1 MNLEWTMRG
10 LAVMNDDAEEEGE
23 GREGVNDPRTNR
35 KPNAFKDNI
44 SVRRSAERASE
55 QAGRSN
61 GAQFEFAVHP
71 AG

>member
-10 LAVMNDDAEEEGE
+10 LAVMNDDAEEEEEEKEGE

-55 QAGRSN
+55 RASGSIERST
-61 GAQFEFAVHP
+61 V
-71 AG
+71 